1 MRDDRDDGPHRRS
14 ITPMA
19 HQGYDLQLIAYGGRY
34 WRANFLPDRNRALD
48 RERHGLGAD
57 ALAGGAVGGVGRV
70 QVRRGS

>member
-1 MRDDRDDGPHRRS
+1 
-14 ITPMA
+14 MA

-57 ALAGGAVGGVGRV
+57 ALAAV
-70 QVRRGS
+70 QWAAWARRGHAR